1 MRVEDACAVFLI
13 EFDPGGETEQI
24 RGTEKYHELM
34 DCACTILSSL
44 FRATDLVT
52 CVEEETFLVFICG
65 GITEEI
71 VLKKADSICENLR
84 FSMGGDAPWYLT
96 VCTGA
101 YMASGSDFT
110 VEELLKEARE
120 ALEKAKQERIG
131 SYCVRTSVQGKE
143 NRETLNTSRP
153 ATSDTL
159 AALLNF
165 SDLGICYL
173 EVADQITATYISP
186 GFCRMEGTEEGTKP
200 LPCPFENLGIHP
212 DAQEEYRCL
221 LKEAAGGTV
230 ITHIHRIS
238 GDGKNWRW
246 RRVQAVRTAFFDHD
260 LPVILEISTDVT
272 ELIKAERKL
281 RESNERLWVAFG
293 QTPHILWEVDLET
306 KEFVL
311 YGVDDDTDT
320 GIRMRNVLTVKF
332 PEGLIENGMI
342 HPDSAENFRKFAQ
355 GILRGKKAD
364 CGNFIMKNQKD
375 TNYGWVSLSYRMVW
389 NRSGMPAKAIGV
401 RERLPSVA
409 GAYSTI
415 YDRRLLPEAVRHHMI
430 TRIRVN
436 LTDDRVE
443 ELWTEGREWPEWTRE
458 YSYSEM
464 IRNQQIQ
471 VFPFGTGD
479 EIIQEFQP
487 ENLLES
493 YEQGKRWWIRNYRG
507 IDVGGNIRWMRAVV
521 NLQKNIRY
529 RNLQMFLCIVD
540 TQEQHE
546 LESSYEG
553 NIEYDETGQ
562 LYTVETF
569 RSLTGKLM
577 ERHSDKIC
585 AMAMIHIS
593 GGVEQMAG
601 PGSRPGQRVQ
611 DFLGAAYLLSLGTD
625 CLVARYS
632 GDRLLVF
639 FPDAG
644 TRFDIK
650 HRLEDAFVYVRVST
664 GDLPGV
670 ENLRF
675 IAAVT
680 AEFSEKTDFGRMLTQ
695 VSDLCNIWRNS
706 SMDTVVFPEEH
717 GDPGWKVA
725 GEEGILL
732 VQGEEGA
739 LSGKAAE
746 QNAAFQCAAAMLE
759 AQTLESSMRHALQVI
774 GEYYQADR
782 VYMMTLSEDHLEVA
796 MIYEWMLRGKP
807 SIRQSVLRM
816 KVKRIPVLARC
827 IQKKTAVFVEKPGGS
842 DADQDQYWRFM
853 VYPILDDGIISGF
866 LCVENAHAYVRESG
880 LLELMAPCLKREP
893 EQFGR
898 REKRNRA
905 NGTAEDILNTLP
917 NRKDFD
923 NMIYALNLDKRST
936 MGALAVDVPEL
947 SALNS
952 TKGFSYGKKLLSYIT
967 ETLDNT
973 FGISS
978 VYRTWDNEFVVL
990 FPDII
995 QDIFTARCIRVRA
1008 LMQKRY
1014 PGKIRVGY
1022 RRVSRDATVELDSR
1036 CYDAPM
1042 QFIGQKVEVRY
1053 LPDDPE
1059 KVWVFSEGKQYPM
1072 RLTDRAENGKT
1083 KRKNPVS
1090 IDYSTVLG
1098 GGEDVH

>member
-1 MRVEDACAVFLI
+1 MN
-13 EFDPGGETEQI
+13 Q
-24 RGTEKYHELM
+24 EL
-34 DCACTILSSL
+34 
-44 FRATDLVT
+44 
-52 CVEEETFLVFICG
+52 
-65 GITEEI
+65 
-71 VLKKADSICENLR
+71 
-84 FSMGGDAPWYLT
+84 
-96 VCTGA
+96 
-101 YMASGSDFT
+101 
-110 VEELLKEARE
+110 
-120 ALEKAKQERIG
+120 
-131 SYCVRTSVQGKE
+131 
-143 NRETLNTSRP
+143 
-153 ATSDTL
+153 
-159 AALLNF
+159 
-165 SDLGICYL
+165 
-173 EVADQITATYISP
+173 
-186 GFCRMEGTEEGTKP
+186 
-200 LPCPFENLGIHP
+200 
-212 DAQEEYRCL
+212 
-221 LKEAAGGTV
+221 
-230 ITHIHRIS
+230 S
-238 GDGKNWRW
+238 GD
-246 RRVQAVRTAFFDHD
+246 RRR
-260 LPVILEISTDVT
+260 
-272 ELIKAERKL
+272 
-281 RESNERLWVAFG
+281 
-293 QTPHILWEVDLET
+293 
-306 KEFVL
+306 
-311 YGVDDDTDT
+311 
-320 GIRMRNVLTVKF
+320 
-332 PEGLIENGMI
+332 
-342 HPDSAENFRKFAQ
+342 
-355 GILRGKKAD
+355 
-364 CGNFIMKNQKD
+364 
-375 TNYGWVSLSYRMVW
+375 
-389 NRSGMPAKAIGV
+389 
-401 RERLPSVA
+401 
-409 GAYSTI
+409 
-415 YDRRLLPEAVRHHMI
+415 
-430 TRIRVN
+430 
-436 LTDDRVE
+436 
-443 ELWTEGREWPEWTRE
+443 RE
-458 YSYSEM
+458 Y
-464 IRNQQIQ
+464 
-471 VFPFGTGD
+471 PLG
-479 EIIQEFQP
+479 
-487 ENLLES
+487 
-493 YEQGKRWWIRNYRG
+493 
-507 IDVGGNIRWMRAVV
+507 
-521 NLQKNIRY
+521 
-529 RNLQMFLCIVD
+529 
-540 TQEQHE
+540 
-546 LESSYEG
+546 EG

-739 LSGKAAE
+739 LSGKTAE

-893 EQFGR
+893 ERFGR